1 MAFKFF
7 ESKHVHMVSE
17 VFRSLNN
24 KADHLVNWDLAF
36 SIHEDMDANQA
47 LFQSHLVSALR
58 FQLKN
63 KI

>member
-1 MAFKFF
+1 
-7 ESKHVHMVSE
+7 MVSE
-17 VFRSLNN
+17 VFHSLNS

-36 SIHEDMDANQA
+36 SIHGGMDANQA
-47 LFQSHLVSALR
+47 PFLSHLVSALR